1 MSNRLIYCEECENYY
16 YNSNIDKH
24 YNTKKHKIN
33 YFIMNKDEHTE
44 LIINDDEDL
53 KILSNPRT
61 TNKQYINIIKKHI

>member
-33 YFIMNKDEHTE
+33 YFIMNKDEYTDI
-44 LIINDDEDL
+44 IINNDEDL
-53 KILSNPRT
+53 KILSNPNT